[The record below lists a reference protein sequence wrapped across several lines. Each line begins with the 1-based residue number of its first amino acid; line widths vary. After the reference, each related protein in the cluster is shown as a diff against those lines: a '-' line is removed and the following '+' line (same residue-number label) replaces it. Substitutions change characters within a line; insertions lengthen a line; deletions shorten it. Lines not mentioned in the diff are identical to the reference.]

1 MSEYRY
7 TLDKSSRKFICP
19 ACHKKRFVRYID
31 TYTNEYLPEK
41 YGRCDREADCCYHL
55 NPYSNGYAKLIN
67 ERETKKLDNY
77 KYQNFTYN
85 KPEFKP
91 EPEPEPQITYFD
103 PDTFKRTL
111 KGYDKNIF
119 IQNLLCNTLYPF
131 DISDIE
137 KVISMYGLGTITEGY
152 MAGAVTFPFIDKNK
166 NVRTIQV
173 KQFDKENHTI
183 KTDFLHSIIEKEYI
197 RNKKELPKWLQ
208 LYLKNEKKVTCLF
221 GEHLLSKYPNNPIA
235 LVEAP
240 KTAVYCTLYFGF
252 PENENDLLWLAVYNK
267 SSFSFDKIISLK
279 GRFVY
284 VFPDLSKDGNTF
296 KEWEKKANE
305 FEQRLNGTQFKVF
318 NLLEK
323 IASEADKI
331 KGYDIADFLIKR
343 DWREYR
349 KVFNKAKTIEQPE
362 IIEQRETIKQP
373 EIAKPEKVTEITKVT
388 TIKQNDFFNDND
400 VSELENPF
408 KDYEPQPEAV
418 TEITKATHK
427 QKVFFN
433 SADIS
438 ELENFFEN
446 TTLPTQPI
454 KLNECT
460 KIIDC
465 SLFVQSHLNIVKAY
479 IGKEIALPYLK
490 RLNEV
495 KQLLE
500 IMNVD

>member
-1 MSEYRY
+1 MNEYRY

-31 TYTNEYLPEK
+31 TYTNEYLPEQ
-41 YGRCDREADCCYHL
+41 YGRCDREADCRYHL
-55 NPYSNGYAKLIN
+55 NPYSDGYAKLIN
-67 ERETKKLDNY
+67 EREPKKPTNY
-77 KYQNFTYN
+77 KYQNFVYN
-85 KPEFKP
+85 KPEIKP
-91 EPEPEPQITYFD
+91 ESQITYFD
-103 PDTFKRTL
+103 FDTLNQTL
-111 KGYDKNIF
+111 KGYEKNVF
-119 IQNLLCNTLYPF
+119 IQNLLCNILYPF
-131 DISDIE
+131 DVSDIE

-152 MAGAVTFPFIDKNK
+152 MAGAVTFPFIDKNG

-183 KTDFLHSIIEKEYI
+183 NTNFLHAIIEKDYI
-197 RNKKELPKWLQ
+197 RNKKELPEWLR

-221 GEHLLSKYPNNPIA
+221 GEHLLSKYPNNPVA

-240 KTAVYCTLYFGF
+240 KTAVYGTLYFGF
-252 PENENDLLWLAVYNK
+252 PENENNLLWLAVYNK

-296 KEWEKKANE
+296 KEWKEKANE

-318 NLLEK
+318 DLLEK

-331 KGYDIADFLIKR
+331 KGYDIADFLIKQ

-349 KVFNKAKTIEQPE
+349 KAFANDKA
-362 IIEQRETIKQP
+362 IKQP
-373 EIAKPEKVTEITKVT
+373 EAVKNEKVTEITKVAA
-388 TIKQNDFFNDND
+388 INQNDFFNENYTI
-400 VSELENPF
+400 ELNNPF
-408 KDYEPQPEAV
+408 ENYQPQPEIIPEV
-418 TEITKATHK
+418 TKIKHEKKI
-427 QKVFFN
+427 FFN
-433 SADIS
+433 SNDIS
-438 ELENFFEN
+438 ELESYFEN
-446 TTLPTQPI
+446 TTLPNTAI

-465 SLFVQSHLNIVKAY
+465 SLFVKSHLNTVKAY
-479 IGKEIALPYLK
+479 IGKEIALPYLN
-490 RLNEV
+490 RLKEF

-500 IMNVD
+500 VMYCK

>member
-1 MSEYRY
+1 MNNEFRY

-31 TYTNEYLPEK
+31 TYTNEYLPEQ

-55 NPYSNGYAKLIN
+55 NPYSDGYAKLIN
-67 ERETKKLDNY
+67 EKENGKPTNY
-77 KYQNFTYN
+77 KYRNFIYN
-85 KPEFKP
+85 KPEIKP
-91 EPEPEPQITYFD
+91 ESQITYFD
-103 PDTFKRTL
+103 FDTLNQTL
-111 KGYDKNIF
+111 KGYEKNVF
-119 IQNLLCNTLYPF
+119 IQNLLCNILYPF
-131 DISDIE
+131 DVSDIE

-152 MAGAVTFPFIDKNK
+152 MAGAVTFPFIDKNG

-183 KTDFLHSIIEKEYI
+183 NTNFLHAIIEKDCT
-197 RNKKELPKWLQ
+197 RNKKELPEWLR

-240 KTAVYCTLYFGF
+240 KTAIYGTLYFGF

-284 VFPDLSKDGNTF
+284 VFPDLSKEGNTF
-296 KEWEKKANE
+296 KEWKEKADE
-305 FEQRLNGTQFKVF
+305 FEQRLNGTEFKVF
-318 NLLEK
+318 DLLEK

-331 KGYDIADFLIKR
+331 KGYDIADFLIKQ
-343 DWREYR
+343 DWRKYR
-349 KVFNKAKTIEQPE
+349 KAFANDKA
-362 IIEQRETIKQP
+362 IKQP
-373 EIAKPEKVTEITKVT
+373 EAVKNEKVTEITKVAA
-388 TIKQNDFFNDND
+388 INQNDFFNENYTI
-400 VSELENPF
+400 ELNNPF
-408 KDYEPQPEAV
+408 ENYQPQPEIIPEV
-418 TEITKATHK
+418 TKIKHEKKI
-427 QKVFFN
+427 FFN
-433 SADIS
+433 SNDIS
-438 ELENFFEN
+438 ELESYFEN
-446 TTLPTQPI
+446 TTLPNTAI

-465 SLFVQSHLNIVKAY
+465 SLFVKSHLNTVKAY
-479 IGKEIALPYLK
+479 IGKEIALPYLN
-490 RLNEV
+490 RLKEF

-500 IMNVD
+500 VMYCK

>member
-1 MSEYRY
+1 MNEYRY

-31 TYTNEYLPEK
+31 TYTNEYLPEQ

-55 NPYSNGYAKLIN
+55 NPYSDGYAKLIN
-67 ERETKKLDNY
+67 EKENGKPTNY
-77 KYQNFTYN
+77 KYRNFIYN
-85 KPEFKP
+85 KPEIKP
-91 EPEPEPQITYFD
+91 ESQITYFD
-103 PDTFKRTL
+103 FDTLNQTL
-111 KGYDKNIF
+111 KGYEKNVF
-119 IQNLLCNTLYPF
+119 IQNLLCNILYPF
-131 DISDIE
+131 DVSDIE

-152 MAGAVTFPFIDKNK
+152 MAGAVTFPFIDKNG

-183 KTDFLHSIIEKEYI
+183 NTNFLHAIIEKDCT
-197 RNKKELPKWLQ
+197 RNKKELPEWLR

-240 KTAVYCTLYFGF
+240 KTAVYGTLYFGF
-252 PENENDLLWLAVYNK
+252 PENENNLLWLAVYNK

-296 KEWEKKANE
+296 KEWKEKADE
-305 FEQRLNGTQFKVF
+305 FEQRLNGTQFKCF
-318 NLLEK
+318 DLLER
-323 IASEADKI
+323 IAPETAKT
-331 KGYDIADFLIKR
+331 KGYDIADFLIKQ

-349 KVFNKAKTIEQPE
+349 KVFSNAKAIEQPE
-362 IIEQRETIKQP
+362 AVKN
-373 EIAKPEKVTEITKVT
+373 EKVTEITKVAA
-388 TIKQNDFFNDND
+388 INQNDFFNENYTI
-400 VSELENPF
+400 ELNNPF
-408 KDYEPQPEAV
+408 ENYQPQPEIIPEV
-418 TEITKATHK
+418 TKIKHEKKI
-427 QKVFFN
+427 FFN
-433 SADIS
+433 SNDIS
-438 ELENFFEN
+438 ELESYFEN
-446 TTLPTQPI
+446 TTLPNTAI

-465 SLFVQSHLNIVKAY
+465 SLFVKSHLNTVKAY
-479 IGKEIALPYLK
+479 IGKEIALPYLN
-490 RLNEV
+490 RLKEF

-500 IMNVD
+500 VMYCK